1 MSVQGLI
8 DRLGSIGADEQR
20 VTIGLSVRRF
30 CGGEIAA
37 SAGLVLDHHRV
48 AKPRFKMLGQEP
60 CRQIGA
66 SPPPETVR

>member
-48 AKPRFKMLGQEP
+48 AAVPTDRRF
-60 CRQIGA
+60 
-66 SPPPETVR
+66 PPPETVR